1 MRKKIITIGGAV
13 RDIFC
18 VTDMAKMMANKDD
31 VSCRKMLAFE
41 LGSKIYINK
50 FLNTMGGSA
59 CNVATGLKKMG
70 ADAFPYVEV
79 GDDDAGE
86 IIKEELKKNKVP
98 TKLVH
103 IDKKKQ
109 TGFSF
114 FIVDSS
120 SREHVVFVSKAA
132 SEDINIDIKEISR
145 MKPEWLYV
153 GSLGKC
159 PEDELLKIRSVK
171 KNIDVQIAINPGID
185 QIERKNKELLK
196 VIKLSDVLI
205 LNRNEAIS
213 MAVYCPGGTNKNI
226 PEYGL
231 SQIRFLFDESQ
242 RWGADIVVIA
252 DGDGG
257 AYLKDWR
264 DNKMYFCEAFPAK
277 KLVDTTGAGDAFA
290 SGFMAGFTQGE
301 TIERCLKLGIV
312 NGSST
317 VQFLGAQEGLLTIK
331 EAEKKIKKIKVKMI

>member
-1 MRKKIITIGGAV
+1 MGNKIITIGGAI
-13 RDIFC
+13 RDVFC
-18 VTDMAKMMANKDD
+18 VTDMAKMIIDEENI
-31 VSCRKMLAFE
+31 SCGKMLAFE

-59 CNVATGLKKMG
+59 CNVSIGLKKMG
-70 ADAFPYVEV
+70 VNAFPYVEV

-86 IIKEELKKNKVP
+86 IIKEELKRNKVP
-98 TKLVH
+98 VKLVH
-103 IDKKKQ
+103 IDRKKQ

-120 SREHVVFVSKAA
+120 SREHVVFVGKAA
-132 SEDINIDIKEISR
+132 SEDINIDIKEISK

-159 PEDELLKIRSVK
+159 PEDEFLKIRAIK
-171 KNIDVQIAINPGID
+171 KNTDVKIAINPGID

-196 VIKLSDVLI
+196 VVKLSDVLI
-205 LNRNEAIS
+205 LNRDEAIS
-213 MAVYCPGGTNKNI
+213 MATHGSDGINKNI

-231 SQIRFLFDESQ
+231 SQIRFLFDESKK
-242 RWGADIVVIA
+242 WGADIVVIA
-252 DGDGG
+252 DGEDGV
-257 AYLKDWR
+257 YLKDWHT
-264 DNKMYFCEAFPAK
+264 NKMYFCEAYPAK

-290 SGFMAGFTQGE
+290 SGFMASFIQGE
-301 TIERCLKLGIV
+301 TIERCLRLGAV
-312 NGSST
+312 NGSSV
-317 VQFLGAQEGLLTIK
+317 VQFLGAQEGLLTIQ